1 MQITGNSSI
10 LENNPT
16 LRQRL
21 SVREPFITPLN
32 VQQAVT
38 LRKMRSGMEAIASL
52 KPSRSADVVSLNV
65 TTEYAPGLEDTLI
78 IAMKGIAA
86 GMQNTG

>member
-1 MQITGNSSI
+1 M
-10 LENNPT
+10 EHNPT

-21 SVREPFITPLN
+21 SVREPYITPLN

-38 LRKMRSGMEAIASL
+38 LRKMRGPLPTEDKDM
-52 KPSRSADVVSLNV
+52 KPSKSADVVTLNV
-65 TTEYAPGLEDTLI
+65 QSEYAPGLEDTLI
-78 IAMKGIAA
+78 ITMKGIAA